1 MRAHVFRDVTLDR
14 ARPLCQVIHK
24 KRSEKFLKRLQK
36 PLYFWHFWV
45 LIRRSDSVGVNLES
59 WCVFVVC
66 FGARKELFTGQ
77 TRRFISRRTAVFRA
91 HFTDQWPERP
101 FVYGVQ

>member
-1 MRAHVFRDVTLDR
+1 M
-14 ARPLCQVIHK
+14 
-24 KRSEKFLKRLQK
+24 
-36 PLYFWHFWV
+36 
-45 LIRRSDSVGVNLES
+45 
-59 WCVFVVC
+59 FVVC
-66 FGARKELFTGQ
+66 FGGRKELFTGQ